1 MKEIP
6 KIEFKNT
13 LNTLCKENTLV
24 KRIIELLK
32 AQFDEPKLNALKD
45 DFQLLIDVCNYI
57 ENSVSQKNKAK
68 VNKKDV
74 VLAVYTSLFNLDETE
89 IHKIATWIDTAHA
102 NGLIRRR
109 HFFLQIFVLLVNFFS
124 GRHI

>member
-6 KIEFKNT
+6 KIKFKNT

-24 KRIIELLK
+24 KKIIELLK
-32 AQFDEPKLNALKD
+32 AQFDESKLNALKD
-45 DFQLLIDVCNYI
+45 DFQLLIDICNYI

-74 VLAVYTSLFNLDETE
+74 VLAVYSSLFNLEETE
-89 IHKIATWIDTAHA
+89 IHKISTWIDTAHA
-102 NGLIRRR
+102 NGLIKKRN
-109 HFFLQIFVLLVNFFS
+109 FFFQIVVLLLNLFS
-124 GRHI
+124 GRRI